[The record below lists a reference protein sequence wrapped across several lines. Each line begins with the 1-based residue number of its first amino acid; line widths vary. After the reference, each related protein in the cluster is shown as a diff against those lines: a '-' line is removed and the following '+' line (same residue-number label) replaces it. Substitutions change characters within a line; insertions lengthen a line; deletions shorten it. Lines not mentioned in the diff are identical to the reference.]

1 MSGDSALHLE
11 QDIREALENGD
22 RELRELDVSVPV
34 QGLVRLTLALVRQRS
49 PERALTSIEKLRQ
62 DLAAVDAVLRR
73 IYEKGRAAERTAA
86 EEEPLGPAWMSDMRR
101 RLNATAQA
109 EDWLTRW
116 VDVWAQALTVSRW
129 DRCREIAALQ
139 PPTEPQPAR
148 LADARQDLTAI
159 VDALDQQDVT
169 ESLLVPIR
177 SLLTL
182 PGLTPA
188 CSTAVLVLESRLL
201 RRFVGDLAGAGRAAD
216 EAIGLNDAQEGPLT
230 SLAVVARVA
239 RAEVALDAG
248 DLPAV
253 HEQLDALVLLGEPAS
268 PDTLVLAGRLAA
280 REGSFDLADDCYD
293 AAALHFPADATAG
306 HLLRETPPNL
316 MWRAAGNL
324 ATTEPERALRLL
336 DAAIDGGIE
345 GTGRSP
351 ERRAVRDRAQLL
363 ELMGDHDRAAAAY
376 ADAASLYAGRGR
388 ALKLLQRA
396 VELAP
401 DEAPYRFELGEALRA
416 AGIVADGE
424 VDVTLLRSAKAHLD
438 RGFAIRP
445 PRPREAWALVTAALV
460 DDALQEGPD
469 PALSVE
475 RALLLEPRY
484 AAGLAFLSLLLS
496 AWGYPSEAADTAQRA
511 FALDPRDVFVI
522 QQQAR
527 CLSDSSRYQE
537 ALKLLDRK
545 DVEQLQLAELKL
557 VRTLVLLRMGL
568 PRPVLD
574 ALEGVDESG
583 DSRLLLV
590 RSWAHALRDETEP
603 ERRVLQ
609 SLSERLADSHNV
621 LFQAWVAHRLG
632 RLDEAITLLQD
643 SFDHGGGGKSLESD
657 LGQLLLARGSD
668 HDVAAGAEHL
678 LRGVERITDIDALVH
693 LDTLELHL
701 LLTSVKGRPQEA
713 QVSEIVA
720 TARHQIAL
728 RIEQLRSQQRP
739 AGEVAVRLA
748 RAREALADEDVD
760 RALSLY
766 VELVRGD
773 GPPETER
780 GLVRATTAVVEHAD
794 AEAAAGKVAD
804 AGARWRAVLDAA
816 ETMGDEGLV
825 QRMRARL
832 GLAAV
837 ELDGSVSEE
846 TVRALRNCTGEALT
860 EAFRLL
866 GRDVPTLWAL
876 RDALLAVA
884 ARPGVPL
891 EQVRILEAAAASA
904 PLDAVYASDRV
915 AVPSKLLSPYVNA
928 VEVVLGTAYS
938 GLLASET
945 LKTDIP
951 RLRNQLAQQHGLRIP
966 GVTVRIDESIPAD
979 RVRFLVYGL
988 IVRDD
993 APPAGAAPHSSAR
1006 ILGAFEHMLLDN
1018 LFRWM
1023 SLDDLDLWA
1032 SGWDVLDPNTEE
1044 LAEELPDG
1052 LRPRLRL
1059 TRVLRMLLRE
1069 GVPVAD
1075 RRSIVDGFLE
1085 ADARHGGTAYSS
1097 LAEVRRRLYP
1107 ATLGPRAEPVWDVPE
1122 ALQDRLAAGLAA
1134 DGAPIWSLPRPAARE
1149 LVADLRRW
1157 RGTLPDGP
1165 VAIRVQDV
1173 RLRPFVWRLLASD
1186 RPRIYVTSL
1195 GEQR

>member
-1 MSGDSALHLE
+1 
-11 QDIREALENGD
+11 
-22 RELRELDVSVPV
+22 
-34 QGLVRLTLALVRQRS
+34 
-49 PERALTSIEKLRQ
+49 
-62 DLAAVDAVLRR
+62 
-73 IYEKGRAAERTAA
+73 
-86 EEEPLGPAWMSDMRR
+86 
-101 RLNATAQA
+101 
-109 EDWLTRW
+109 
-116 VDVWAQALTVSRW
+116 
-129 DRCREIAALQ
+129 
-139 PPTEPQPAR
+139 
-148 LADARQDLTAI
+148 
-159 VDALDQQDVT
+159 
-169 ESLLVPIR
+169 
-177 SLLTL
+177 
-182 PGLTPA
+182 
-188 CSTAVLVLESRLL
+188 
-201 RRFVGDLAGAGRAAD
+201 
-216 EAIGLNDAQEGPLT
+216 
-230 SLAVVARVA
+230 
-239 RAEVALDAG
+239 
-248 DLPAV
+248 
-253 HEQLDALVLLGEPAS
+253 
-268 PDTLVLAGRLAA
+268 
-280 REGSFDLADDCYD
+280 
-293 AAALHFPADATAG
+293 
-306 HLLRETPPNL
+306 

-748 RAREALADEDVD
+748 RAREALADERRP
-760 RALSLY
+760 RA
-766 VELVRGD
+766 EPVRGAGARRRPARD
-773 GPPETER
+773 GARPRPGR
-780 GLVRATTAVVEHAD
+780 DGSFDRAD

-804 AGARWRAVLDAA
+804 AGARWSAVLDAA
-816 ETMGDEGLV
+816 ETMGDEDLV
-825 QRMRARL
+825 QQEQARL

-837 ELDGSVSEE
+837 ELDGSVSEGRCGHCR
-846 TVRALRNCTGEALT
+846 TAPARHSPRPSGSSAATSRPVGAPGRAPGCRRRPRGPPGAGKDP
-860 EAFRLL
+860 R
-866 GRDVPTLWAL
+866 GRS
-876 RDALLAVA
+876 R
-884 ARPGVPL
+884 
-891 EQVRILEAAAASA
+891 
-904 PLDAVYASDRV
+904 
-915 AVPSKLLSPYVNA
+915 
-928 VEVVLGTAYS
+928 LGTARR
-938 GLLASET
+938 GLRQRPCRGAEQAALAV
-945 LKTDIP
+945 
-951 RLRNQLAQQHGLRIP
+951 RQRRRGGARHGLRA
-966 GVTVRIDESIPAD
+966 VCSPA
-979 RVRFLVYGL
+979 
-988 IVRDD
+988 
-993 APPAGAAPHSSAR
+993 
-1006 ILGAFEHMLLDN
+1006 
-1018 LFRWM
+1018 
-1023 SLDDLDLWA
+1023 
-1032 SGWDVLDPNTEE
+1032 
-1044 LAEELPDG
+1044 
-1052 LRPRLRL
+1052 RP
-1059 TRVLRMLLRE
+1059 
-1069 GVPVAD
+1069 
-1075 RRSIVDGFLE
+1075 
-1085 ADARHGGTAYSS
+1085 
-1097 LAEVRRRLYP
+1097 
-1107 ATLGPRAEPVWDVPE
+1107 
-1122 ALQDRLAAGLAA
+1122 
-1134 DGAPIWSLPRPAARE
+1134 
-1149 LVADLRRW
+1149 
-1157 RGTLPDGP
+1157 
-1165 VAIRVQDV
+1165 
-1173 RLRPFVWRLLASD
+1173 
-1186 RPRIYVTSL
+1186 
-1195 GEQR
+1195 